1 MKFAKKIEIKLT
13 VKDNQFLKEQ
23 VPYLQRCCDFST
35 FIEKSSWLT
44 EQADLEAL
52 IDSDEFI
59 ITLEPVTHRNGELT
73 VVDGEFQ
80 YTVQLTFQ
88 GTSMFGG
95 FHRSYEPYVLLP
107 PSEIFLF
114 IFPNV
119 EFNTKRSSSYPISP
133 DVDDYITT
141 KSSSFYPISLD
152 VDDYINPI
160 LSMVFGLKNEGKF
173 KYEII

>member
-1 MKFAKKIEIKLT
+1 MKVAKKIEIKLT
-13 VKDNQFLKEQ
+13 VKDNPFLKEQ
-23 VPYLQRCCDFST
+23 VPYLQRCCKFST
-35 FIEKSSWLT
+35 FVENTAWLT

-52 IDSDEFI
+52 VDSDEFI
-59 ITLEPVTHRNGELT
+59 ITLDPVTRRNGELT
-73 VVDGEFQ
+73 IDNGEFQ
-80 YTVQLTFQ
+80 YKAQLTFE

-95 FHRSYEPYVLLP
+95 FRGSYEPYVLLI

-119 EFNTKRSSSYPISP
+119 KFNTKRSSS
-133 DVDDYITT
+133 
-141 KSSSFYPISLD
+141 YPISLD

-160 LSMVFGLKNEGKF
+160 LSMVFGFKNEEKF